1 MALQAGDAQ
10 ARSGMSSTI
19 YQQINAILSPDIDPA
34 ALPKVQT
41 SWKKLAFAIASGVIA
56 SLKSDMEI
64 AGIQASGS
72 FTAPVVGVRTI
83 TGPNVIALTV
93 APVLRSADTP
103 HRSAGWAGGRR

>member
-10 ARSGMSSTI
+10 ASSGMSSTI

-72 FTAPVVGVRTI
+72 FTAPVVGTVAGTAVTGTSTGTVASSQ
-83 TGPNVIALTV
+83 TGPTTGHVV
-93 APVLRSADTP
+93 
-103 HRSAGWAGGRR
+103 